1 MSVAGI
7 ISSIWRFVFPGPEK
21 KVPDIFDDGG
31 VKIFGQR
38 RRDTCCRDGRDEGD
52 LVTVF
57 AHAVQDCGRGEEGG
71 EIIGGVF
78 FWATVRMGLLRGSM
92 TAFGSGGGS
101 GGGLGVREGG
111 GIEYMLI
118 DWGS

>member
-78 FWATVRMGLLRGSM
+78 FLGDGENGFVAGVDDGVWVWGRFWGWTGGARG
-92 TAFGSGGGS
+92 
-101 GGGLGVREGG
+101 RW
-111 GIEYMLI
+111 
-118 DWGS
+118 D